1 MMTLPTT
8 ITAMKKGLA
17 AGEFTAVEIVQV
29 SFDRIEAT
37 EDQINAFI
45 STNREYALEQ
55 ARLADERGYGDDA
68 PLLNGIPVAVKDN
81 IVTKDFPT
89 TAASKMLDGFMSVYD
104 AHVVQ
109 RLKDAG
115 AIIIGK
121 VNLDEFAMGGSTET
135 SYFGTTSNPWDTS
148 RVAGGSSGGSG
159 AAVAA
164 RYVPASLGTDTGGSV
179 RNPAAFNGIVGMKP
193 SYGTIS
199 RYGVIA
205 FGSSLDQV
213 GPMTL
218 TVEDNALLLEVL
230 AGHDPHDSTTLP
242 EMDTNFRQK
251 IGQPLKGL
259 KIAFPKE
266 FKSDKVRPY
275 ITQQMEAAAQFFQ
288 DQGAIVEEVS
298 LPTAKYGINVY
309 YIMASAEAASN
320 LQRYDGMRYGYRSP
334 EAKNVEEIFVKS
346 RSEGFG
352 EEVKRRIMIGTY
364 TLSSGSFDHFYKK
377 AGQVRTKITQEI
389 VAIFDEYDLIMGPT
403 TLSTAFKKGERMDDP
418 MDMYLA
424 DLLTVIANL
433 TGIPTI
439 SIPAGFDEQKL
450 PIGLQL
456 MALQGQ
462 EALIYQV
469 AHAYEVAHDFV
480 NESPSLN

>member
-1 MMTLPTT
+1 MTLPTT
-8 ITAMKKGLA
+8 ITEMKKGLA
-17 AGEFTAVEIVQV
+17 AGEFTAVEIVQA

-288 DQGAIVEEVS
+288 EQGAIVEEVS

-377 AGQVRTKITQEI
+377 AGQVRSKITQEI

-433 TGIPTI
+433 TGIPAI
-439 SIPAGFDEQKL
+439 SIPAGFDDQKL

-469 AHAYEVAHDFV
+469 AHAYEIAHDFV

>member
-1 MMTLPTT
+1 MTLPTT

-17 AGEFTAVEIVQV
+17 AGEFTAVEIVQA

-37 EDQINAFI
+37 EDQISAFI

-433 TGIPTI
+433 TGIPAI

>member
-1 MMTLPTT
+1 MTLPTT

-17 AGEFTAVEIVQV
+17 AGEFTAVEIVQA

-164 RYVPASLGTDTGGSV
+164 RYVPVSLGTDTGGSV

-433 TGIPTI
+433 TGIPAI

>member
-1 MMTLPTT
+1 MMSLPTT

-17 AGEFTAVEIVQV
+17 AGEFTAVEIVQA

-37 EDQINAFI
+37 EDQISAFI

-433 TGIPTI
+433 TGIPAI

-480 NESPSLN
+480 NESPLLN

>member
-1 MMTLPTT
+1 MTLPTT

-17 AGEFTAVEIVQV
+17 AGEFTAVEIVQA

-37 EDQINAFI
+37 EEQINAFI

-164 RYVPASLGTDTGGSV
+164 RYVPVSLGTDTGGSV

-433 TGIPTI
+433 TGIPAI

>member
-1 MMTLPTT
+1 MTLPTT

-17 AGEFTAVEIVQV
+17 AGEFTAVEIVQA

-37 EDQINAFI
+37 EDQISAFI

-433 TGIPTI
+433 TGIPAI

-480 NESPSLN
+480 NESPLLN

>member
-1 MMTLPTT
+1 MMSLPTT

-17 AGEFTAVEIVQV
+17 AGEFTAVEIVQA

-37 EDQINAFI
+37 EDQISAFI

-433 TGIPTI
+433 TGIPAI